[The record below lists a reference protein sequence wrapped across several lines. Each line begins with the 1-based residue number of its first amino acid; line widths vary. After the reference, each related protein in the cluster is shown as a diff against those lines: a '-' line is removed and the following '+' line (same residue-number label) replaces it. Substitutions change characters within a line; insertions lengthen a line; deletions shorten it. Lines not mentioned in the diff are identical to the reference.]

1 MQGLT
6 VIAPGILSL
15 LQDAGRFGQQQI
27 GLTTGGPLDSFAF
40 TVANRLC
47 HNSDNACAI
56 EVSIGGLTLESS
68 VDSVIALTGAKL
80 GLKINGQNKAQWQSH
95 TIKAGDKINIGFASE
110 KNSGCRAYI
119 AIAGGFDIA
128 KQFGSQAT
136 VSREGIGGLQ
146 GGPLQKADL
155 LPCSNH
161 RDLDLLRFSEEQ
173 QNNFN
178 SNFNSNY
185 PDLVELRVIL
195 GYQQDHFSPVK
206 QAIFFSSEYTV
217 SDLCD
222 RMGYRL
228 EGPKVNADIEG
239 ILSEGICLGAIQI
252 PADGQPIVL
261 MNDRQTI
268 GGYTKIGAIFGPD
281 LSKLAQLSAGGRIK
295 FSAMDINDAHQELL
309 LAKRQLDQ
317 LVLEA
322 L

>member
-68 VDSVIALTGAKL
+68 IDSVIALTGAKL
-80 GLKINGQNKAQWQSH
+80 GLKINGQNKVQWQSH
-95 TIKAGDKINIGFASE
+95 AIKAGDKINIGFASE
-110 KNSGCRAYI
+110 KNSGCRAYL
-119 AIAGGFDIA
+119 AVAGGFDIA

-155 LPCSNH
+155 LPSSNH
-161 RDLDLLRFSEEQ
+161 RDLELLSLSEEQ
-173 QNNFN
+173 QSNFN
-178 SNFNSNY
+178 SSFNSNY

-195 GYQQDHFSPVK
+195 GYQQNHFSPVK

-239 ILSEGICLGAIQI
+239 ILSEGICLGAIQV

-268 GGYTKIGAIFGPD
+268 GGYPKIGAVFGPD
-281 LSKLAQLSAGGRIK
+281 LAKLAQLSAGGRIK

>member
-80 GLKINGQNKAQWQSH
+80 GLKINGQNKAQWRSH
-95 TIKAGDKINIGFASE
+95 AIKAGDKINIGFASE
-110 KNSGCRAYI
+110 KNSGCRAYL
-119 AIAGGFDIA
+119 AIAGGFEIA

-161 RDLDLLRFSEEQ
+161 RNLDLLNLSEEQ
-173 QNNFN
+173 QD
-178 SNFNSNY
+178 NY

-195 GYQQDHFSPVK
+195 GYQQDHFSSVK

-239 ILSEGICLGAIQI
+239 ILSEGICLGAIQV

-268 GGYTKIGAIFGPD
+268 GGYPKIGAVFGPD
-281 LSKLAQLSAGGRIK
+281 LAKLAQLSAGGRIK